1 MFQWHTV
8 LKSKTRFFNYLGCTE
23 HLANELRWEP
33 QFRNKFQL
41 GGYMQFHKRQALG
54 LSVALV
60 LCSLTTAFA
69 QTITTGEITGT
80 VTDPTG
86 AVIAGA
92 TVALTSPST
101 GAVRTDST
109 NASGVYRFPLLQP
122 GEYILK
128 ITSTGFQT
136 TESKATVTLGATVK
150 VDAKLNVATSNS
162 TVEINAEATAIQ
174 TENADIQ
181 TTFDSKQIEMLPNP
195 GNDLTYYAQLAPG
208 AVMNSNGGYGNLS
221 VFGLPGTSNLFT
233 LNGQNDNDPF
243 LNLNNSGATN
253 LLLGSN
259 EMAEV
264 SVTTNGYSGQY
275 GQLAGAQV
283 NYVTKSGTNSFHGN
297 ANYYWNGRVMNANDW
312 FNNATGEPRAFD
324 NVNQYSA
331 SLGGPIWKNHTFFFS
346 DYEGLRAL
354 IPLAGTDVRL
364 PSQAFQA
371 ATLSNLAADGNGN
384 EVPFY
389 QQAFAAWN
397 SAIGANRATPVPSSS
412 SDVQGPGCG
421 DLTILSPGAAC
432 ATQYFITPTNFAP
445 EWLWT
450 IRGDQNVGDKDR
462 IYGRFQIDHGTQP
475 TGTSALSPL
484 FSLKSFQPENQQQ
497 ISWTHVFGPNATN
510 SFTGSHL
517 YYAAAFSYADYAAT
531 NAFFAPQLGLN
542 DGSFN
547 ALNDVET
554 YMPQGR
560 DVQQGQ
566 ISDDFSLT
574 KGRQTIK
581 IGGNWHKDWV
591 YDFDFEEGTR
601 GDVAVG
607 SIDDFYAGNL
617 GGDGGYFYQNFPAKQ
632 AENIGVY
639 QLGVYAEDDIK
650 VTKDLTVNFSLRADH
665 NSNPTCQGNCFETSA
680 SSFTSLD
687 HDVNTPYNTAIQT
700 GRSQAYYSTNAV
712 VWGPRVGVAWLV
724 TPKTVIRAGAGIFGD
739 SFPAFVV
746 DGFVE
751 NPPNYNSIFFL
762 GSSTIPIAPSVGGS
776 AFNIASSTNSSLL
789 SGFNSG
795 GTLASLSA
803 SNPLFSPPNLTTMDP
818 FISQP
823 RYYEWNLELQQDVGW
838 HTVFSANYVGN
849 HGVKE
854 AISNSGLNAYC
865 PGGCSSALPIPTA
878 PADARFNTVSEYQSA
893 GVSRYN
899 GLVLSVKH
907 SMTSHLAFGMNFTYS
922 HATDDASNGGLEPFS
937 YNGQG
942 SILSPEDPYN
952 IRAYNYGNADYDI
965 RKYFSA
971 NYVIDDLLRAL
982 HFTKGSNAI
991 FGGWTLSGTVL
1002 DHTGFPFSV
1011 VQNTALLGG
1020 YGPTTLFAQPITAG
1034 WTSCGAGAAFTN
1046 NTPCLSPNNFAPSIS
1061 NSGVLDIFPS
1071 QNRNQYRGPGFFVTD
1086 MSISKLIPIGEHVHL
1101 GLGVQA
1107 FNLFNHP
1114 NFGQPQSNIDNPG
1127 QFGQTYG
1134 MVSEPTSILGSFL
1147 GGDASP
1153 RLIQLHATFRF

>member
-1 MFQWHTV
+1 
-8 LKSKTRFFNYLGCTE
+8 
-23 HLANELRWEP
+23 
-33 QFRNKFQL
+33 
-41 GGYMQFHKRQALG
+41 MQFHQKLAFG
-54 LSVALV
+54 LVVALV
-60 LCSLTTAFA
+60 LFSLPIAFA
-69 QTITTGEITGT
+69 QTITTGEITGA
-80 VTDPTG
+80 VSDPTG
-86 AVIAGA
+86 AIIAGA
-92 TVALTSPST
+92 AVKLSSPST
-101 GAVRTDST
+101 GAVRTDT
-109 NASGVYRFPLLQP
+109 TDASGVFRFALLQP
-122 GEYILK
+122 GEYILN
-128 ITSTGFQT
+128 IAASGFQI
-136 TESKATVTLGATVK
+136 TETKATVTLGATIRI
-150 VDAKLNVATSNS
+150 DEKLKLATSTA
-162 TVEINAEATAIQ
+162 TVEINAEATAVQ

-181 TTFDSKQIEMLPNP
+181 TTFDSTQIAMLPNP
-195 GNDLTYYAQLAPG
+195 GNDLTYYAQLSPG
-208 AVMNSNGGYGNLS
+208 AVMNTNGGYGNLS

-312 FNNATGEPRAFD
+312 FNNASGEPRAFD

-354 IPLAGTDVRL
+354 IPLGGTDVRL

-371 ATLSNLAADGNGN
+371 ATLANLTANGNGN

-389 QQAFAAWN
+389 QQAFTAWN
-397 SAIGANRATPVPSSS
+397 SAIGAGRATPVPTSSA
-412 SDVQGPGCG
+412 DVNGPGCG
-421 DLTILSPGAAC
+421 DLTILSAGAAC
-432 ATQYFITPTNFAP
+432 ATQYFVTPTNFAP
-445 EWLWT
+445 EFLWT
-450 IRGDQNVGDKDR
+450 LRIDQNVGDKDR
-462 IYGRFQIDHGTQP
+462 IYGRYQVDHGTQP
-475 TGTSALSPL
+475 TATSALNPL
-484 FSLKSFQPENQQQ
+484 FSATSYQPENQQQ

-517 YYAAAFSYADYAAT
+517 YYAAAFSYANEAAT
-531 NAFFAPQLGLN
+531 NSLFAPGLGLN
-542 DGSFN
+542 DGSF
-547 ALNDVET
+547 ATLNSLET
-554 YMPQGR
+554 AFPQGR

-566 ISDDFSLT
+566 IADDFTWT

-591 YDFDFEEGTR
+591 YDFDFQEGTR
-601 GDVAVG
+601 GDVAFG
-607 SIDDFYAGNL
+607 TIDDFYAGTI
-617 GGDGGYFYQNFPAKQ
+617 GGGGYFYQTFPLKQ

-650 VTKDLTVNFSLRADH
+650 VNKNLTVNFALRADH
-665 NSNPTCQGNCFETSA
+665 NSNPTCQGDCFETSA
-680 SSFTSLD
+680 TSFSTLD
-687 HDVNTPYNTAIQT
+687 HDPSVPYNQAIQT
-700 GRSQAYYSTNAV
+700 GRAQAYYATNKV
-712 VWGPRVGVAWLV
+712 VWGPRVGVAWSV
-724 TPKTVIRAGAGIFGD
+724 TPKTVVRAGAGIFGD

-751 NPPNYNSIFFL
+751 NPPNYNALFL
-762 GSSTIPIAPSVGGS
+762 PGSLFATSPAAPGVAGSVFG
-776 AFNIASSTNSSLL
+776 IASSTNASLV
-789 SGFNSG
+789 SGFASG

-803 SNPLFSPPNLTTMDP
+803 ANPLFAPPNLTTMDP

-823 RYYEWNLELQQDVGW
+823 RYYEWNLEIQQDIGW
-838 HTVFSANYVGN
+838 RTVFSANYVGN

-854 AISNSGLNAYC
+854 AINNNGLNSFCPSGCGSGL
-865 PGGCSSALPIPTA
+865 PIGSS
-878 PADARFNTVSEYQSA
+878 PADERFAEVSEYQSA
-893 GVSRYN
+893 GVSRYD

-907 SMTSHLAFGMNFTYS
+907 SMSSHLAFGLNYTYS

-937 YNGQG
+937 FNGQG
-942 SILSPEDPYN
+942 SVLNPEDPYS
-952 IRAYNYGNADYDI
+952 IRGYNYGNADYDI
-965 RKYFSA
+965 RHYVSA

-1011 VQNTALLGG
+1011 VENNALIANYGG
-1020 YGPTTLFAQPITAG
+1020 TVFAQPITTG
-1034 WTSCGAGAAFTN
+1034 WTSCGSGGAYTN
-1046 NTPCLSPNNFAPSIS
+1046 NTPCLSPNNFAPSMS
-1061 NSGVLDIFPS
+1061 TSGVLNSFS
-1071 QNRNQYRGPGFFVTD
+1071 TQNRNQYRGPGYFVTD
-1086 MSISKLIPIGEHVHL
+1086 MSISKQIPITERIHL

-1114 NFGQPQSNIDNPG
+1114 NFGQPQSNIDAPG
-1127 QFGQTYG
+1127 NFGNIYG

-1153 RLIQLHATFRF
+1153 RLIQLHGTIRF

>member
-1 MFQWHTV
+1 
-8 LKSKTRFFNYLGCTE
+8 
-23 HLANELRWEP
+23 
-33 QFRNKFQL
+33 
-41 GGYMQFHKRQALG
+41 MQFHQKLAFG
-54 LSVALV
+54 LAVALV
-60 LCSLTTAFA
+60 LFSLPVAFA
-69 QTITTGEITGT
+69 QTITTGEITG
-80 VTDPTG
+80 VVSDPTG
-86 AVIAGA
+86 AIIPGA
-92 TVALTSPST
+92 SVTLTSPST
-101 GAVRTDST
+101 GSVRTDAT
-109 NASGVYRFPLLQP
+109 NASGDYRFALLQP
-122 GEYILK
+122 GEYVLK
-128 ITSTGFQT
+128 IVSAGFQT
-136 TESKATVTLGATVK
+136 TETKATVTLGLTVK
-150 VDAKLNVATSNS
+150 VDVKLTVESSKA
-162 TVEINAEATAIQ
+162 TVEINANATVVE

-181 TTFDSKQIEMLPNP
+181 TTFDATQIAMLPNP
-195 GNDLTYYAQLAPG
+195 GNDLTYYAQLSPG
-208 AVMNSNGGYGNLS
+208 AVMNTNGGYGNLS

-354 IPLAGTDVRL
+354 IPLGGSDVRL
-364 PSQAFQA
+364 PSQAFQT
-371 ATLSNLAADGNGN
+371 ATLANLTATGNGN
-384 EVPFY
+384 EIPFY
-389 QQAFAAWN
+389 QQAFTAWN
-397 SAIGANRATPVPSSS
+397 SSIGAGRATPVPSSS
-412 SDVQGPGCG
+412 ADQFAAGCG
-421 DLTILSPGAAC
+421 DLNVTGGAAC

-445 EWLWT
+445 EFLWT
-450 IRGDQNVGDKDR
+450 LRIDQNLGDKDR
-462 IYGRFQIDHGTQP
+462 IYGRYQVDHGTQP
-475 TGTSALSPL
+475 TATSALNTL
-484 FSLKSFQPENQQQ
+484 FSAKSYQPENQQQ

-517 YYAAAFSYADYAAT
+517 YYAAAFSYANEAAT
-531 NAFFAPQLGLN
+531 NAFFAPSLGLN
-542 DGSFN
+542 DGSFATLN
-547 ALNDVET
+547 ADET
-554 YMPQGR
+554 AFPQGR

-566 ISDDFSLT
+566 ISDDFTYT

-581 IGGNWHKDWV
+581 LGGNWHKDWV
-591 YDFDFEEGTR
+591 YDFDFQEGTR

-607 SIDDFYAGNL
+607 SIDDFYAGAL
-617 GGDGGYFYQNFPAKQ
+617 GSGGYFYQTFPSKSG
-632 AENIGVY
+632 ENIGVY

-650 VTKDLTVNFSLRADH
+650 VNKNLTVNLSLRADH
-665 NSNPTCQGNCFETSA
+665 NSNPTCQGDCFETSA
-680 SSFTSLD
+680 TSFSTLD
-687 HDVNTPYNTAIQT
+687 HDPNTPYNQAIQT
-700 GRSQAYYSTNAV
+700 GRPQAYYATNAV
-712 VWGPRVGVAWLV
+712 VWGPRVGVAWSL
-724 TPKTVIRAGAGIFGD
+724 TPKTVLRAGAGIFGD

-751 NPPNYNSIFFL
+751 NPPNYNALFFL
-762 GSSTIPIAPSVGGS
+762 GSPTLPISPTVAGS
-776 AFNIASSTNSSLL
+776 AFNVASSSNASIL
-789 SGFNSG
+789 SGFASG

-803 SNPLFSPPNLTTMDP
+803 SNPLFAPPNLTTMDP

-823 RYYEWNLELQQDVGW
+823 RYYEWNIELQQDIGW

-854 AISNSGLNAYC
+854 AIDNQGLNAYC
-865 PGGCSSALPIPTA
+865 PGGCGSGFPIASAPL
-878 PADARFNTVSEYQSA
+878 DERFGTVSEYQSS

-899 GLVLSVKH
+899 GLVLSIKH
-907 SMTSHLAFGMNFTYS
+907 SMSSHVSFGLNYTYS
-922 HATDDASNGGLEPFS
+922 HAMDIASNGGLESFS
-937 YNGQG
+937 FNGQG
-942 SILSPEDPYN
+942 SVLSPEDPYN
-952 IRAYNYGNADYDI
+952 LRAYNWGNADYDI
-965 RKYFSA
+965 RQYFSA

-1002 DHTGFPFSV
+1002 DHTGFPFTV
-1011 VQNTALLGG
+1011 VQNNALLGG
-1020 YGPTTLFAQPITAG
+1020 YSGTVFAQPIAG
-1034 WTSCGAGAAFTN
+1034 GWSSCGSGGAYTN
-1046 NTPCLSPNNFAPSIS
+1046 NTPCLSTSSFAPSMS
-1061 NSGVLDIFPS
+1061 TTGVLNSFAT
-1071 QNRNQYRGPGFFVTD
+1071 QNRNQYRGPGYFVTD
-1086 MSISKLIPIGEHVHL
+1086 MSISKQIPITERIHL

-1114 NFGQPQSNIDNPG
+1114 NFGQPQSNIDAPG
-1127 QFGQTYG
+1127 NLGNIYG

-1153 RLIQLHATFRF
+1153 RLIQLHGTIRF

>member
-1 MFQWHTV
+1 
-8 LKSKTRFFNYLGCTE
+8 
-23 HLANELRWEP
+23 
-33 QFRNKFQL
+33 
-41 GGYMQFHKRQALG
+41 
-54 LSVALV
+54 
-60 LCSLTTAFA
+60 
-69 QTITTGEITGT
+69 
-80 VTDPTG
+80 
-86 AVIAGA
+86 
-92 TVALTSPST
+92 
-101 GAVRTDST
+101 
-109 NASGVYRFPLLQP
+109 
-122 GEYILK
+122 
-128 ITSTGFQT
+128 
-136 TESKATVTLGATVK
+136 
-150 VDAKLNVATSNS
+150 
-162 TVEINAEATAIQ
+162 
-174 TENADIQ
+174 
-181 TTFDSKQIEMLPNP
+181 
-195 GNDLTYYAQLAPG
+195 
-208 AVMNSNGGYGNLS
+208 MNTNGGYGNLS

-312 FNNATGEPRAFD
+312 FNNASGEPRAFD

-354 IPLAGTDVRL
+354 IPLGGTDVRL

-371 ATLSNLAADGNGN
+371 ATLANLTANGNGN

-389 QQAFAAWN
+389 QQAFTAWN
-397 SAIGANRATPVPSSS
+397 SAIGAGRATPVPTSSA
-412 SDVQGPGCG
+412 DVNGPGCG
-421 DLTILSPGAAC
+421 DLTILSAGAAC
-432 ATQYFITPTNFAP
+432 ATQYFVTPTNFAP
-445 EWLWT
+445 EFLWT
-450 IRGDQNVGDKDR
+450 LRIDQNVGDKDR
-462 IYGRFQIDHGTQP
+462 IYGRYQVDHGTQP
-475 TGTSALSPL
+475 TATSALNPL
-484 FSLKSFQPENQQQ
+484 FSATSYQPENQQQ

-517 YYAAAFSYADYAAT
+517 YYAAAFSYANEAAT
-531 NAFFAPQLGLN
+531 NSLFAPGLGLN
-542 DGSFN
+542 DGSF
-547 ALNDVET
+547 ATLNSLET
-554 YMPQGR
+554 AFPQGR

-566 ISDDFSLT
+566 IADDFTWT

-591 YDFDFEEGTR
+591 YDFDFQEGTR
-601 GDVAVG
+601 GDVAFG
-607 SIDDFYAGNL
+607 TIDDFYAGTI
-617 GGDGGYFYQNFPAKQ
+617 GGGGYFYQTFPLKQ

-650 VTKDLTVNFSLRADH
+650 VNKNLTVNFALRADH
-665 NSNPTCQGNCFETSA
+665 NSNPTCQGDCFETSA
-680 SSFTSLD
+680 TSFSTLD
-687 HDVNTPYNTAIQT
+687 HDPSVPYNQAIQT
-700 GRSQAYYSTNAV
+700 GRAQAYYATNKV
-712 VWGPRVGVAWLV
+712 VWGPRVGVAWSV
-724 TPKTVIRAGAGIFGD
+724 TPKTVVRAGAGIFGD

-751 NPPNYNSIFFL
+751 NPPNYNALFL
-762 GSSTIPIAPSVGGS
+762 PGSLFATSPAAPGVAGSVFG
-776 AFNIASSTNSSLL
+776 IASSTNASLV
-789 SGFNSG
+789 SGFASG

-803 SNPLFSPPNLTTMDP
+803 ANPLFAPPNLTTMDP

-823 RYYEWNLELQQDVGW
+823 RYYEWNLEIQQDIGW

-854 AISNSGLNAYC
+854 AINNNGLNSFCPSGCGSGL
-865 PGGCSSALPIPTA
+865 PIGSS
-878 PADARFNTVSEYQSA
+878 PADERFAEVSEYQSA
-893 GVSRYN
+893 GVSRYD

-907 SMTSHLAFGMNFTYS
+907 SMSSHLAFGLNYTYS

-937 YNGQG
+937 FNGQG
-942 SILSPEDPYN
+942 SVLNPEDPYS
-952 IRAYNYGNADYDI
+952 IRGYNYGNADYDI
-965 RKYFSA
+965 RHYVSA

-1011 VQNTALLGG
+1011 VENNALIANYGG
-1020 YGPTTLFAQPITAG
+1020 TVFAQPITTG
-1034 WTSCGAGAAFTN
+1034 WTSCGSGGAYTN
-1046 NTPCLSPNNFAPSIS
+1046 NTPCLSPNNFAPSMS
-1061 NSGVLDIFPS
+1061 TSGVLNSFS
-1071 QNRNQYRGPGFFVTD
+1071 TQNRNQYRGPGYFVTD
-1086 MSISKLIPIGEHVHL
+1086 MSISKQIPITERIHL

-1114 NFGQPQSNIDNPG
+1114 NFGQPQSNIDAPG
-1127 QFGQTYG
+1127 NFGNIYG

-1153 RLIQLHATFRF
+1153 RLIQLHGTIRF